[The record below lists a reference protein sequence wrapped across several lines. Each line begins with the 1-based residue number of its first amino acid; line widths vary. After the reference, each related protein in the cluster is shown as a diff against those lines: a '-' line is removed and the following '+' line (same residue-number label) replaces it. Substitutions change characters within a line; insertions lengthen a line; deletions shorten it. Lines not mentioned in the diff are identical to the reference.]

1 MTKTARI
8 LLPCMIPA
16 CLLFAQ
22 SLFAQSLDNGGNHLL
37 SGNYYFRHV
46 LYAGDGAG
54 NITDAI
60 AVYGGISFDGNG
72 NYTISAMAVEAGRA
86 PGPFAFSG
94 TYTISASGFG
104 FIENPIT
111 QDNIF
116 GTVSA
121 NGIFTGSSTEATSA
135 YNDMF
140 IAALIPSPTP
150 GNSFFN
156 GSYTATAFLPGG
168 SPANSA
174 DAQLQ
179 IAANGAGTLTTLN
192 MTGYYGGGGTSTIS
206 QNNNGLGYF
215 FSGGAAV
222 LTFPTNTN
230 ANFYAGGKEYL
241 YFSPDGNF
249 FFGGSP
255 DVGFDMIVGVR
266 NPSGTP
272 NFSGLFYN
280 AGMYVDDSALSLG
293 SAYFNGYYGAFNAT
307 TGGNIFQH
315 QRVSDLANSGAFGST
330 FADSF
335 TPPITGTYTDPAGY
349 EQYTVGAGGAARV
362 GLGVWP
368 YIGIDVSLQA
378 PKFTAPA
385 GKAPYIDPTGIVNAA
400 SFSPFTAGI
409 SGGEFLTLFGSN
421 LAPGT
426 DIFTG
431 APFPTTLNGVQ
442 VLVNGIA
449 APIYYVTTGELAFVV
464 PFATGPYPVASIQV
478 INNNGASNVVTMLV
492 NSTTPGVFTANSSGL
507 GYGAVE
513 HADGS
518 LVTQASP
525 AQPGDTVVTFVSGLG
540 TVFPPIT
547 DGSPGPSPTLSN
559 TVPAGDITADINGTP
574 ATVQYAGLAPY
585 LVGLYQLN
593 VTIPTTAT
601 SGDNYLEIFG
611 PDSDNLQALIPVGS
625 GATGAAVSGSTAAKR
640 RAPGPPPDYGHIRSR
655 GRRPASSTTARPGT
669 RLHCAL
675 PRTILRPSQPSNP
688 AARATA
694 TAASHMPC
702 ITV

>member
-8 LLPCMIPA
+8 LLLCMIPA

-22 SLFAQSLDNGGNHLL
+22 SLFAQSLDNSGNHLL

-46 LYAGDGAG
+46 LYGVDSAGD
-54 NITDAI
+54 ITEAI

-72 NYTISAMAVEAGRA
+72 NYTINAMASDSSSGSV
-86 PGPFAFSG
+86 PTAFSTPG

-104 FIENPIT
+104 FIANPIT
-111 QDNIF
+111 GDNIF
-116 GTVSA
+116 GLVSA
-121 NGIFTGSSTEATSA
+121 NGVFIGSSTEATTA

-140 IAALIPSPTP
+140 IAALMPSPTP

-156 GSYTATAFLPGG
+156 GSYTAAAFLPGG
-168 SPANSA
+168 SPVNSA
-174 DAQLQ
+174 DALMQVT
-179 IAANGAGTLTTLN
+179 ANGAGTLSTLN
-192 MTGYYGGGGTSTIS
+192 MTGYYGGGGTNTIS
-206 QNNNGLGYF
+206 QSNNGLGYF

-222 LTFPTNTN
+222 LTFPTSTS
-230 ANFYAGGKEYL
+230 ANFFGGGKEYL

-266 NPSGTP
+266 NAAGAT

-280 AGMYVDDSALSLG
+280 AGFYQDESALSAG
-293 SAYFNGYYGAFNAT
+293 AAYFNGYYGSLNAT
-307 TGGNIFQH
+307 SAGNIIQH
-315 QRVSDLANSGAFGST
+315 QRVSDPANSGAFGST

-349 EQYTVGAGGAARV
+349 EQYTVAAGGAARV

-385 GKAPYIDPTGIVNAA
+385 GGAPYIDPTGIVNAA

-409 SGGEFLTLFGSN
+409 SGGEFVTLFGSN

-442 VLVNGIA
+442 VLVNGAA

-464 PFATGPYPVASIQV
+464 PFATASFPVASIQV
-478 INNNGASNVVTMLV
+478 ISNNVASNVVTMLV

-540 TVFPPIT
+540 TVLPPIT
-547 DGSPGPSPTLSN
+547 DGTPGPSPTLSN
-559 TVPAGDITADINGTP
+559 TAPAGDITADINGTA

-601 SGDNYLEIFG
+601 AGDNYLEIFG

-625 GATGAAVSGSTAAKR
+625 GATGAAVSKAA
-640 RAPGPPPDYGHIRSR
+640 
-655 GRRPASSTTARPGT
+655 RRPA
-669 RLHCAL
+669 
-675 PRTILRPSQPSNP
+675 PRLRPRSKPRPQACFFNNCKTADAASLRVSPNHP
-688 AARATA
+688 AAEPAQ
-694 TAASHMPC
+694 
-702 ITV
+702 